1 MALST
6 QLHVFHVLHLN
17 TFLYVK
23 AVLAAF
29 NKKKALEM
37 QLSEIATL
45 RMFVASSI
53 RHPGTAAEVRRG
65 RPIFSETVDIV

>member
-17 TFLYVK
+17 TFLNVK

-29 NKKKALEM
+29 NKKKVLERP
-37 QLSEIATL
+37 LSVI
-45 RMFVASSI
+45 
-53 RHPGTAAEVRRG
+53 VRL
-65 RPIFSETVDIV
+65 